1 MHTNTIH
8 NEHSDR
14 GQNHADIVDII
25 FKHFVIVSIETV
37 IQRKWREREWKKNR
51 ISITKNNIDGRYPR
65 SVSFLSF
72 FFRCCYDDK
81 QKLCINLTQWEDK
94 NVTEAK
100 QRTKNKGSHPPLLYS
115 RHDSTNALLFVVYR
129 IWFCHSHSHSHL
141 SAAMIRDFVPCFFFS
156 QLCLTLFCCCCCCI
170 SLSYFFAFPNSSS
183 QPPNPIS
190 ILRAKGIRLLV
201 RSLWT

>member
-100 QRTKNKGSHPPLLYS
+100 QRTKNKGSHSPLLYS
-115 RHDSTNALLFVVYR
+115 RHDSTNALLFELCIAFGFVIR
-129 IWFCHSHSHSHL
+129 ILILICQLQWFGISF
-141 SAAMIRDFVPCFFFS
+141 RFFS
-156 QLCLTLFCCCCCCI
+156 SHNYVSLPFAVAVVVFLFHI
-170 SLSYFFAFPNSSS
+170 SLRFRTLPVSL
-183 QPPNPIS
+183 PI
-190 ILRAKGIRLLV
+190 RYRF
-201 RSLWT
+201 